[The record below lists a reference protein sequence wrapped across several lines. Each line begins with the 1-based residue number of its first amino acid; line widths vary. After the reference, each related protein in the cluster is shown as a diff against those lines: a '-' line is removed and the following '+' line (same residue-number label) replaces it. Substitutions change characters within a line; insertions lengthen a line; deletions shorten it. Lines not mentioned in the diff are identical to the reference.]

1 MTFEEAEGHEGWRQ
15 AMAKE
20 VESIV
25 KNKTWDKVDRPDH
38 KVPITGK
45 WIYKIKWG
53 TNGEIKKL
61 KARIVARGFQQVD
74 GVDFW
79 TSSH

>member
-38 KVPITGK
+38 
-45 WIYKIKWG
+45 
-53 TNGEIKKL
+53 NEIKKL
-61 KARIVARGFQQVD
+61 KAHIVARGFQQVD